1 MKKAINRI
9 TAVLLVLAMVLFSNS
24 ARIFTKAQEAQMS
37 ESNKKMVCNSADN
50 SASLFIDEN
59 GHFVLKNNITN
70 KSWYSIPQNPE
81 KDNISAGITVNDTRS
96 ELLIEYILRE
106 DVNTQYSSQKSNSE
120 SMCNN
125 NAIKVTEIKN
135 GFRVLYNFKK
145 IGIKIPVEYK
155 FVDSGF
161 EASVI
166 IDEID
171 EGKKSFLV
179 SLDFLPYFGAGN
191 HEESGYLFIPDG
203 SGAIAEFNKNIK
215 PVKSYEKRVYGD
227 DLAHSNEAK
236 TSKEYDIKLPVFGIV
251 TGGNGLMGV
260 ITEGDGAAS
269 IKAKTGSDDVF
280 YNSVSSKMIYRIC
293 TKDNALYK
301 KDRQGSTDGNYIYT
315 LTSTEFG
322 LKRYTVKYYML
333 ADEEANY
340 SGMARKYK
348 EYLAEKYG
356 LNKKESAAKL
366 GIRAYGAVEEEKNF
380 LGIPYYK
387 KKALTTYDQMEEIL
401 NDLTENGVKNVA
413 VQYVGWTGN
422 GVTNRSL
429 PLSIGA
435 LSVLGGKNKLKS
447 LLNYSKE
454 ENINLYLDNDILYY
468 KKSGNGVSVRRDA
481 AKAPSGDTAKI
492 YDYSMVTFLQDT
504 KVDPSYLLSMRKL
517 GKSLNMYV
525 EHLNKFDIDCISF
538 STLGNTLYSDF
549 KAKTGIYRAKSVS
562 ILQKQLKG
570 LSQKYRKLALSDSNA
585 YAIPFSEQIFDTPMA
600 SSGYDIFA
608 YDIPFYQMVVN
619 GFTSYTTSA
628 IIQSVDYDAMIL
640 KAIETGSDLL
650 FDCVYVDS
658 SEVADTELSGSYS
671 SQYKSWKEKAIKS
684 YKEIEDINIK
694 LNGSNIKEHSRIAN
708 DVYCT
713 VYENGIKIIV
723 NYSSDEISAD
733 GITVKG
739 KSYAVAEA

>member
-1 MKKAINRI
+1 MKKVINRI
-9 TAVLLVLAMVLFSNS
+9 TAVFLIFTMVLFSNS
-24 ARIFTKAQEAQMS
+24 AQMLIKAEEAQTT
-37 ESNKKMVCNSADN
+37 ENTEKMVCNSADN

-59 GHFVLKNNITN
+59 GHFELKNNITN

-81 KDNISAGITVNDTRS
+81 NDNISAGITVNDTRS

-125 NAIKVTEIKN
+125 DAIKVTEIKN
-135 GFRVLYNFKK
+135 GFRVLYNFEE

-155 FVDSGF
+155 FVDSCF

-171 EGKKSFLV
+171 EGKKSYLI
-179 SLDFLPYFGAGN
+179 SLDLLPYFGAGN
-191 HEESGYLFIPDG
+191 HEENGYLFVPDG

-215 PVKSYEKRVYGD
+215 PVKNYEKRVYGD
-227 DLAHSNEAK
+227 DLAHSDDAK
-236 TSKEYDIKLPVFGIV
+236 TSKEYDIKLPVFGII
-251 TGGNGLMGV
+251 TGNNGLMGV

-269 IKAKTGSDDVF
+269 ISAKTGSDEIY
-280 YNSVSSKMIYRIC
+280 YNSISSKMIYRIC
-293 TKDNALYK
+293 AKDDALYK

-322 LKRYTVKYYML
+322 LKRYTVLYYL
-333 ADEEANY
+333 LSGENANY

-348 EYLAEKYG
+348 EYLSDKYG
-356 LNKKESAAKL
+356 LSLKKSSSKL
-366 GIRAYGAVEEEKNF
+366 GIRAYGAVEEKKNF
-380 LGIPYYK
+380 LGISYYK
-387 KKALTTYDQMEEIL
+387 KKALTTYSQMEEIL
-401 NDLTENGVKNVA
+401 NDLTENGITDIA
-413 VQYVGWTGN
+413 VQYIGWTGN
-422 GVTNRSL
+422 GVTKRVI
-429 PLSIGA
+429 PLDA
-435 LSVLGGKNKLKS
+435 NAMSVLGGKKKLES
-447 LLNYSKE
+447 LLNYSKDKK
-454 ENINLYLDNDILYY
+454 INLYLDNDVLYY

-481 AKAPSGDTAKI
+481 TKTPSGDTAKI
-492 YDYSMVTFLQDT
+492 YDYSMVTSLQDT
-504 KVDPSYLLSMRKL
+504 KVEPSYLLSIRELEKI
-517 GKSLNMYV
+517 
-525 EHLNKFDIDCISF
+525 LNKYNGKASKLNIDSISF

-549 KAKTGIYRAKSVS
+549 KAKSGIYRAKNVL
-562 ILQKQLKG
+562 ILQEQLKK
-570 LSQKYRKLALSDSNA
+570 LSQKYDKLALSDGNA
-585 YAIPFSEQIFDTPMA
+585 YAIPFTDEIFDAPMA

-608 YDIPFYQMVVN
+608 YDVPFYQMVVN
-619 GFTSYTTSA
+619 GFSSYTTSSV
-628 IIQSVDYDAMIL
+628 IQSVDYDAIFL

-650 FDCVYVDS
+650 FDCIYADS
-658 SEVADTELSGSYS
+658 AEVTDTELSGSYS

-684 YKEIEDINIK
+684 YKEIEEISKK

-723 NYSSDEISAD
+723 NYNGDEITVD

-739 KSYAVAEA
+739 KSYAVVEA